1 MGGLTIMKIVSIML
15 VALMMLFSAAMAVNA
30 EEHAA
35 KEAIENEINATEHA
49 AEEAKETVVAVSE
62 NATAKAEAATEHV
75 TEAAKENVAEATKTA
90 EKAAPGFEGIFA
102 IAGLLAIACLALS
115 RKE

>member
-1 MGGLTIMKIVSIML
+1 MKLVSIML
-15 VALMMLFSAAMAVNA
+15 ATLMMLLTAAMVVNA

-35 KEAIENEINATEHA
+35 TEAMESGITATEHA

-75 TEAAKENVAEATKTA
+75 AEAAKEDVADATKTA
-90 EKAAPGFEGIFA
+90 EKATPGFEGLFA
-102 IAGLLAIACLALS
+102 LTGLLGAACLLLG
-115 RKE
+115 RRE